1 MRALNWLRLRSFVL
15 AVLFCGSYYCGAA
28 RCRAQVALDSAVVS
42 VRADAW
48 LKSYLAVSD
57 FSGVVLLAQGDNI
70 LFEQAYG
77 LADPQVHSPN
87 RLDTRF
93 RIGSISQAFTAA
105 AIEKLVRDGR
115 VRYSDSLDK
124 FVKDIPNGESI
135 TIEELLAHESGVG
148 VIDSAE
154 VFRDCLSRQNLSQR
168 LAAAKPLFAPGTKSE
183 YSNEGYALLAAVI
196 ERVTGDSYNN
206 FLRKNFFA
214 PLQMENSGTACLDLP
229 QGHDAYGSIATA
241 SEARLR
247 PLPSNQAAFDG
258 SGSVYSDVHDLY
270 RWLRAVDTDPRFEV
284 STLKYPYGW
293 SKRKYNGRDSIA
305 QSGQLAGFF
314 SYIAIYPK
322 DHIYAIVLSNIQSG
336 FANRI
341 ATDLEA
347 VLFGGS
353 VSQPPTVTAVTLGER
368 SMPQYIGTFHSRE
381 TPYMQT
387 LAIRDGQLVMRR
399 GNDPF
404 WQEMVMVD
412 GDAFFLRAEY
422 ARIQFHRGADGL
434 VHSMTWGRPGGG
446 HVTFEKDR
454 AAGNPQ
460 ASTPENP

>member
-1 MRALNWLRLRSFVL
+1 
-15 AVLFCGSYYCGAA
+15 
-28 RCRAQVALDSAVVS
+28 
-42 VRADAW
+42 
-48 LKSYLAVSD
+48 
-57 FSGVVLLAQGDNI
+57 
-70 LFEQAYG
+70 
-77 LADPQVHSPN
+77 
-87 RLDTRF
+87 
-93 RIGSISQAFTAA
+93 
-105 AIEKLVRDGR
+105 
-115 VRYSDSLDK
+115 
-124 FVKDIPNGESI
+124 
-135 TIEELLAHESGVG
+135 
-148 VIDSAE
+148 
-154 VFRDCLSRQNLSQR
+154 
-168 LAAAKPLFAPGTKSE
+168 
-183 YSNEGYALLAAVI
+183 
-196 ERVTGDSYNN
+196 
-206 FLRKNFFA
+206 
-214 PLQMENSGTACLDLP
+214 
-229 QGHDAYGSIATA
+229 
-241 SEARLR
+241 
-247 PLPSNQAAFDG
+247 
-258 SGSVYSDVHDLY
+258 
-270 RWLRAVDTDPRFEV
+270 VDTDPRFEV

-381 TPYMQT
+381 TPYMQA

-434 VHSMTWGRPGGG
+434 VHSMSWGRPGGG